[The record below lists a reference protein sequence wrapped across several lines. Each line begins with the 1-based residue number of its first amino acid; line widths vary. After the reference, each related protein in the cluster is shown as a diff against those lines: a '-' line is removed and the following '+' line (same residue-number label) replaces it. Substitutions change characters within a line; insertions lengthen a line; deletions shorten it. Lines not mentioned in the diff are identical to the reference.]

1 MALVVLEQINNLS
14 IMRLL
19 IPLLFIISF
28 SCNPKKNKFQ
38 IPEDYNY
45 EFNNVTQKKIDDF
58 NYSNKV
64 DFDNLLLF
72 GKASID
78 YNNINYSLD
87 LSLRF
92 KKSSKILLTGN
103 LIIPVFKTLISQD
116 KIIGYQ
122 KFDKTFFEASY
133 SDVFNKLGIGI
144 NYFQIENLFLG
155 LPIIDLQNKKD
166 FKIYKNDLNLLY
178 TFEKDKLTFN
188 MVFNKDLNQLISQE
202 IIQNQLNRSLKVY
215 YDSFKKIENYQL
227 PLKVLFIINDGKNLI
242 KLNITNDTF
251 KLNND
256 VSFSFE
262 IPDNYR
268 KVKF

>member
-28 SCNPKKNKFQ
+28 SCNPKKNKFK
-38 IPEDYNY
+38 IADDYNY
-45 EFNNVTQKKIDDF
+45 KFNNVRQKKIDDF
-58 NYSNKV
+58 NYSNNV
-64 DFDNLLLF
+64 DFENLLLF
-72 GKASID
+72 GKANID

-92 KKSSKILLTGN
+92 KKSSKILMTGN
-103 LIIPVFKTLISQD
+103 LIIPVFKTLINQD

-122 KFDKTFFEASY
+122 KLDKTFFEASY
-133 SDVFNKLGIGI
+133 NDVFNKLGVGI

-166 FKIYKNDLNLLY
+166 FKIYKNDSNLLY
-178 TFEKDKLTFN
+178 SFEKDKLTFN

-202 IIQNQLNRSLKVY
+202 IIQNQLDRSLKVY
-215 YDSFKKIENYQL
+215 YNSFQKIENYQL
-227 PLKVLFIINDGKNLI
+227 PLNVLFIINDGKNLI